1 MKPLV
6 DLSHHNGDIN
16 FEILKENISGAILR
30 AGYGNGNLDRK
41 FREYASECN
50 RLNIPIG
57 IYWFSY
63 AYTQGMAIQEAES
76 CAEIIKDFKVDMPVF
91 FDWEQDSWDNAVK
104 RGVSPTQGLIT
115 ALNRVFC
122 ETIQARGYAPGF
134 YYNEEYRKRYL
145 DMSELPFYRWHA
157 RYKESISVVCDL
169 WQYASDGSMPGINGR
184 VDMNK
189 LITESLISGTE
200 VVTPIYKTNSEV
212 AEEVIAGMWGNGD
225 ERKEKLTAAGYDYDK
240 IQKCVNNL
248 LAPKKKTN
256 AEIAEEVIEG
266 KWGNGQERKDR
277 LKEAGYNPTTIQKL
291 VNKLLK

>member
-1 MKPLV
+1 MKPIV
-6 DLSHHNGDIN
+6 DLSHHNGNIN
-16 FEILKENISGAILR
+16 FEELKDNISGAILR
-30 AGYGNGNLDRK
+30 AGYGNGNIDRK

-76 CAEIIKDFKVDMPVF
+76 CAEIIKNFKIDMPVF

-104 RGVSPTQGLIT
+104 RCVNPTSLLIT

-122 ETIQARGYAPGF
+122 ETIQSLGYDAGF

-145 DMSELPFYRWHA
+145 DFSQLPFYKWHA
-157 RYKESISVVCDL
+157 RYRDSISVECDL
-169 WQYASDGSMPGINGR
+169 WQYASDGSMPGINGK

-189 LITESLISGTE
+189 LVNESLIHGTDT
-200 VVTPIYKTNSEV
+200 VTPIYKTNREV
-212 AEEVIAGMWGNGD
+212 AQEVID
-225 ERKEKLTAAGYDYDK
+225 
-240 IQKCVNNL
+240 
-248 LAPKKKTN
+248 
-256 AEIAEEVIEG
+256 G
-266 KWGNGQERKDR
+266 KWGNGQERKERLTGAGYSYEAVQNCVNELLTKKTIADIAQEVIDGKWGNGQDRKNR
-277 LKEAGYNPTTIQKL
+277 LKAAGYNPSTVQKA